1 MWLGCTPVLG
11 DETGPAG
18 REISGWRVPGIGEI
32 DVESEGFRLSVLP
45 TGETLRVELGF
56 AAAYA
61 ESETE
66 PYRPVGPVTLTLDAV
81 RSIALHTPGAPSDP
95 LWKRVLRG
103 DPHDEVLRMT
113 WDEDDDVLHVRDG
126 GVVVSCRGGTWRWA
140 TRA

>member
-18 REISGWRVPGIGEI
+18 REISGWRVPGMGEI
-32 DVESEGFRLSVLP
+32 DVESEGFGLSVLP
-45 TGETLRVELGF
+45 TGETLRVELAF

-81 RSIALHTPGAPSDP
+81 RSIALHTPGAPPIRCGSGFSAGI
-95 LWKRVLRG
+95 RTMR
-103 DPHDEVLRMT
+103 
-113 WDEDDDVLHVRDG
+113 
-126 GVVVSCRGGTWRWA
+126 CCA
-140 TRA
+140 